1 MDLLGVAA
9 KTSKSYFEVNQVSID
24 NWTFKFFYKATV
36 LLVVL
41 CSVVVTS
48 RQFFGEPIS
57 CDAGQVSH
65 KKITVGFVCTTYC
78 QC

>member
-65 KKITVGFVCTTYC
+65 KNLPVGFACTTVLY
-78 QC
+78 